1 MNIAFN
7 DIRIDDKSLAR
18 VLGFACN
25 RAWAYVCFFCIA
37 LFNTSASPQP
47 SFLNSL
53 YIGSIL
59 TLCATLTISALC
71 PKRTWA
77 LLHSSVGQF
86 VGPCAAAVGS
96 ALILFVSQG
105 AHPLLFLAASSVL
118 TGFGSGLL
126 LLSWGISFS
135 ELSLNLSLIH
145 I

>member
-37 LFNTSASPQP
+37 LFNTSASPQT

-59 TLCATLTISALC
+59 TLCATLT
-71 PKRTWA
+71 
-77 LLHSSVGQF
+77 
-86 VGPCAAAVGS
+86 
-96 ALILFVSQG
+96 
-105 AHPLLFLAASSVL
+105 
-118 TGFGSGLL
+118 
-126 LLSWGISFS
+126 
-135 ELSLNLSLIH
+135 
-145 I
+145 